1 MDLKDRASVLTDSA
15 KQRLAERHTDH
26 LERENDRLK
35 VENATLRS
43 QTEREADK
51 IEKLLDSLESANSG
65 PTTHRLRRLMT
76 LTVAA
81 GGAYMMGAKAGRE
94 RYEQIKLWWAERR
107 SNGMGRMN
115 EWGEDV
121 GARTSDAVQGASHRA
136 AEKVAET
143 GDAVA
148 RKVDQAAAKAAGT
161 VEQTGTKAAKA
172 VGDSTGTQRI
182 S

>member
-1 MDLKDRASVLTDSA
+1 MDLKDRASVITDSA
-15 KQRLAERHTDH
+15 KHRLAERHTDH

-43 QTEREADK
+43 QTEREADQ
-51 IEKLLDSLESANSG
+51 IERLLDSLESSNSG
-65 PTTHRLRRLMT
+65 PKKHRLRRLMT

-81 GGAYMMGAKAGRE
+81 GGAYVMGAKAGRE
-94 RYEQIKLWWAERR
+94 RYEQIKNWWAERR
-107 SNGMGRMN
+107 SNGMGRVN

-121 GARTSDAVQGASHRA
+121 GARASDAVQDVSHRA

-148 RKVDQAAAKAAGT
+148 RKVDQASTKAAT
-161 VEQTGTKAAKA
+161 SVEQTGTKASKA
-172 VGDSTGTQRI
+172 VGDTMGTQRT

>member
-81 GGAYMMGAKAGRE
+81 GGALTGYAGGLDR
-94 RYEQIKLWWAERR
+94 
-107 SNGMGRMN
+107 
-115 EWGEDV
+115 
-121 GARTSDAVQGASHRA
+121 
-136 AEKVAET
+136 KVALLELE
-143 GDAVA
+143 GSLLP
-148 RKVDQAAAKAAGT
+148 G
-161 VEQTGTKAAKA
+161 
-172 VGDSTGTQRI
+172 
-182 S
+182 